1 MSVPVLPIQMS
12 FCSVRMMAAIRLQ
25 GLYLSLGKVPPD
37 DGSTFKRTNCRR
49 SIPMGALG
57 SSLRTFDPMVWH
69 AGDMVAKLAK
79 RHWYDLGPGL
89 EGIKLACSI
98 GSRFKGAAAG
108 LNK

>member
-57 SSLRTFDPMVWH
+57 CSLRTFDPMVWH
-69 AGDMVAKLAK
+69 AGDMVTKLAK
-79 RHWYDLGPGL
+79 RHSCDLGPGL
-89 EGIKLACSI
+89 EGIKLVRSI
-98 GSRFKGAAAG
+98 GSRFQRSCRGSQ
-108 LNK
+108 